1 MPVYKDKKRNTWYC
15 QFYYR
20 DWTGKNV
27 QKRKRGFSTQRE
39 AKEWERNFLN
49 TLRVNSD
56 ITFAALVDNYMEDLA
71 TGLKPTTMETK
82 RFIIEDKLLPY
93 FSSMKIRNIDEL
105 AVRRWQ
111 NKLLDYRNEKGTP
124 YSDTYLKTINN
135 QLSAIMNYAMVYYK
149 LAKNPCRAV
158 GSIGKANAD
167 AMKIWTLDQFEQ
179 FLGYEKNA
187 AGRLAFNIL
196 FWSGIRE
203 GGAAGSY
210 QE

>member
-1 MPVYKDKKRNTWYC
+1 
-15 QFYYR
+15 
-20 DWTGKNV
+20 
-27 QKRKRGFSTQRE
+27 
-39 AKEWERNFLN
+39 
-49 TLRVNSD
+49 
-56 ITFAALVDNYMEDLA
+56 MEDLA

-158 GSIGKANAD
+158 GSIGKSNAD